1 VVSVTGVAAGTATI
15 SVTATDPGGLSSKQ
29 TFAVTVTAAD
39 AVPDPDPDVAGCGAA
54 LDNGKTCEVTIG
66 EDQILES
73 ADTQRVSVT
82 LKTGSKTVWTVK
94 GLKKGETEVRIIN
107 SADRK
112 IVSTFTITVNN
123 QAPELQNKA
132 KRPLSEVPLITMTPW
147 ELHKDTLKRARPAYL
162 IPLDAS
168 TYVTDKDGDKLTY
181 VGEADT
187 PHVIILE
194 YLDGSGGKPTGFVV
208 DVTDSA
214 RDFQLSLQ
222 GEDDD
227 KAKSEK
233 AAVAVV
239 RGTMPRSWTYPVEQ
253 FGNGDLRTETIG
265 MRRGVDHILSF
276 MPVSVSSPNA
286 VQDDYYLEFIQDWVA
301 AWKAATKNDLTQDL
315 VDDLVNVDTV
325 KPDDDDDAATQD
337 LGDGYLTITTTGPV
351 IITADRDEDDP
362 SPYDLYIPVPAN
374 TPWGAPML
382 KFSLTGGTGKATIK
396 IALNV
401 WYDSDTTSAEIVST
415 WHAVDSETL
424 ELDIQRVMK

>member
-132 KRPLSEVPLITMTPW
+132 KRPLSEVPLITMT
-147 ELHKDTLKRARPAYL
+147 EYERHKDSLKRARPAYL
-162 IPLDAS
+162 IPLDAA
-168 TYVTDKDGDKLTY
+168 TYVVDKDGDKLTY
-181 VGEADT
+181 TGEADT
-187 PHVIILE
+187 PSVIVLA
-194 YLDGSGGKPTGFVV
+194 YLDGSGGGATGFVV
-208 DVTDSA
+208 DVTDSS
-214 RDFQLSLQ
+214 RDFQLTLQ
-222 GEDDD
+222 AEDDD

-239 RGTMPRSWTYPVEQ
+239 RGTMPRQWTYDVEQ
-253 FGNGDLRTETIG
+253 FDNGNLRTETIG
-265 MRRGVDHILSF
+265 MRRGVDHTLSF
-276 MPVSVSSPNA
+276 VPESLPPSPTEDDYA
-286 VQDDYYLEFIQDWVA
+286 LEFVQDYVTAWTQPTNSDWTTFTLAQFDTEAIASPA
-301 AWKAATKNDLTQDL
+301 AGNARL
-315 VDDLVNVDTV
+315 VVT
-325 KPDDDDDAATQD
+325 A
-337 LGDGYLTITTTGPV
+337 TGPV
-351 IITADRDEDDP
+351 IIRADKAAAP
-362 SPYDLYIPVPAN
+362 GVYDLYTEETASLGPQ
-374 TPWGAPML
+374 L
-382 KFSLTGGTGKATIK
+382 RFSLTGGTGAATIK
-396 IALNV
+396 IALHV
-401 WYDSDTTSAEIVST
+401 WYDADSRTPEGDDVVAA
-415 WHAVDSETL
+415 WHEVDSETL
-424 ELDIQRVMK
+424 KLNIERVTE

>member
-208 DVTDSA
+208 DVTESA
-214 RDFQLSLQ
+214 RDFQLILQ

-239 RGTMPRSWTYPVEQ
+239 RGTMPRVWTYDVEQ
-253 FGNGDLRTETIG
+253 FDNGNLRTETIG

-276 MPVSVSSPNA
+276 VPVSLTTPSASV
-286 VQDDYYLEFIQDWVA
+286 DDYYLEFIQDWIG
-301 AWKAATKNDLTQDL
+301 AWKVNAKHDLTQTE
-315 VDDLVNVDTV
+315 VDDLENVDTV
-325 KPDDDDDAATQD
+325 KPNATPA

-362 SPYDLYIPVPAN
+362 SPYDLYTEVPGSIPTLPDVAN
-374 TPWGAPML
+374 PTL